1 MQRDVIRTLTFHT
14 TMVLGQFIC
23 VQSASHMPN
32 ANHFFC
38 PLHVKLL
45 SRKMSSVTFL
55 MFKARVPYH
64 HI

>member
-1 MQRDVIRTLTFHT
+1 MQRDVIRTLTFHAV
-14 TMVLGQFIC
+14 MVLDQFIC
-23 VQSASHMPN
+23 VQSALQMPN
-32 ANHFFC
+32 AVYIVC

-45 SRKMSSVTFL
+45 SRRMSSVTFL